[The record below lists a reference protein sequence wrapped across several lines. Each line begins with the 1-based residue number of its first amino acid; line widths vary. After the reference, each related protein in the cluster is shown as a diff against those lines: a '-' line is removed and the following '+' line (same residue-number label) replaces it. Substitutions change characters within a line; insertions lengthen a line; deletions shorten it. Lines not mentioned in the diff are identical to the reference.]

1 MLCVERD
8 KHMRREM
15 LFVRERCGE
24 RDKHMRRE
32 ILCVRERRGDER

>member
-1 MLCVERD
+1 MRREMLCVRESCGERD

-24 RDKHMRRE
+24 RDVMCE
-32 ILCVRERRGDER
+32 T